1 MAVIAL
7 AYGDPGCSATE
18 YYVDQKNPRAA
29 DTNPGNVALPWR
41 TIGKAANEA
50 TAGDTV
56 WIKEGTYR
64 EEVTHFANSGEYYG
78 SEMRFITLAAFEN
91 DTVVIEGTRQI
102 EPGEWQPQ
110 EDMQQVFFLA
120 LPEDPNQVFFDGKRL
135 PESVAVVADKQAD
148 VERATS
154 RAETHSDQPLTDTS
168 TGRWFYDA
176 KRRRLYVNTGEGNP
190 SVGHRVEVPVYSF
203 SVNLRPR
210 PGTRYDGRGVS
221 STAIRL
227 RGLTFNRLRTG
238 LHGGTMFSVI
248 EDCVVRQAGGISAL
262 SLRGMHNIIR
272 RNTVLDSYH
281 QAIYWNGSNFVLED
295 NLVVGAMKDPYI
307 VTSAW
312 EGVFKTNE
320 GAYSTIRNNVIAEI
334 EASEHHDGG
343 LGIWCDIASDFNAIY
358 GNVSYRQNMGIYVEQ
373 SQNANVIVY
382 NTCFDNKT
390 GIGVRNNSHN
400 LILGNYLFNNRNVGI
415 WYGSENRYPPMTG
428 QRVEGNWIVNN
439 PTGVL
444 VSLSAPFGWNTVSLD
459 RNTYTRQDGAT
470 LVKWGEKAFTDL
482 ASLRRETGQEFQ
494 GTETVR
500 FGLGDGGG
508 LASNV
513 IDTPSSHAAHSITLI
528 VAVGGSTVLT
538 VTNDIGV
545 TYTATPTLSGATHTL
560 GCSGTPTATQYFAAL
575 AYLLNQLDDVSAVAN
590 GASSVIIT
598 ADAKAT
604 STYDIGV
611 TGTAIVGGHFASTA
625 TAGSSSVNPTNE
637 VTDADIQVIKFRV
650 SHSRTPEMLVPMVAN
665 PTLLRAAPS
674 GVGGYANRP
683 YFWRH
688 GNGSG
693 LSFGAGAA
701 GPWSVTSGTIRTS
714 YPNLPRLWANGGSYV
729 AGIIAV
735 MLGPDGRPLEKH
747 EGPGEK
753 RWGVYVKGTQP
764 DDIHPLGEGWW
775 SPSLPT
781 VTGTRY
787 RISWQSRAEE
797 LQPAAGDPRSGP
809 VVFVQWTNDTG
820 QKLVRHYLW
829 GTDDS
834 GKPHGK
840 LARKGS
846 YPWTGDGGEVTA
858 PEGATRVRFFFGLRR
873 CKGMVKYRDMHIT
886 AS

>member
-135 PESVAVVADKQAD
+135 PESVAVVAAKQAD

-210 PGTRYDGRGVS
+210 PGTRYDGRGVW

-238 LHGGTMFSVI
+238 LYGGTMFSVI

-358 GNVSYRQNMGIYVEQ
+358 GNVSYRQSMGIYVEQ
-373 SQNANVIVY
+373 SQNANVIAY

-459 RNTYTRQDGAT
+459 RNTYALQDGAT

-494 GTETVR
+494 GTE
-500 FGLGDGGG
+500 
-508 LASNV
+508 
-513 IDTPSSHAAHSITLI
+513 
-528 VAVGGSTVLT
+528 
-538 VTNDIGV
+538 
-545 TYTATPTLSGATHTL
+545 
-560 GCSGTPTATQYFAAL
+560 
-575 AYLLNQLDDVSAVAN
+575 
-590 GASSVIIT
+590 
-598 ADAKAT
+598 
-604 STYDIGV
+604 
-611 TGTAIVGGHFASTA
+611 
-625 TAGSSSVNPTNE
+625 NE
-637 VTDADIQVIKFRV
+637 VADADIQVIKFRV

-829 GTDDS
+829 GADDS